1 MKKIAIIG
9 TGQLGSRHL
18 QGLMSAKTEMN
29 VWVIDQSIESLNIAK
44 ERCSQVNPLTPKI
57 VSYAE
62 SIDALPPKLDL
73 VIVATG
79 SKPRAAIVKSLLE
92 HSIVTYLVLEKFLF
106 TRIQDFYDI
115 DILLEKKGVKCWVNC
130 PRRMWPVYD
139 TIKQFIN
146 PNKPVFMLNEG
157 NDWGMCCNSVH
168 SIDLWMFLAGDSP
181 FIVNM
186 SEVEPEIKNS
196 KRKGYIELLGKEI
209 FLSENGDAMIL
220 GSYADYSGDSK
231 RIILNDGN
239 EIIVKEGEGK
249 WFINGKE
256 YKVNIP
262 FQSGLTGILADEIFE
277 TGDCRLTPYK
287 ISVQYHEP
295 YLKAV
300 IDFVNKVQGV
310 EHDSCPIT

>member
-1 MKKIAIIG
+1 
-9 TGQLGSRHL
+9 
-18 QGLMSAKTEMN
+18 
-29 VWVIDQSIESLNIAK
+29 
-44 ERCSQVNPLTPKI
+44 
-57 VSYAE
+57 
-62 SIDALPPKLDL
+62 
-73 VIVATG
+73 
-79 SKPRAAIVKSLLE
+79 
-92 HSIVTYLVLEKFLF
+92 
-106 TRIQDFYDI
+106 
-115 DILLEKKGVKCWVNC
+115 
-130 PRRMWPVYD
+130 
-139 TIKQFIN
+139 
-146 PNKPVFMLNEG
+146 
-157 NDWGMCCNSVH
+157 
-168 SIDLWMFLAGDSP
+168 
-181 FIVNM
+181 M